1 MVKLVLLW
9 YVWTVA
15 GSTLKHRYIPSNHP
29 RPIIYFHP
37 LQKYSIKH
45 LKITIF
51 FFHNSL
57 KNTPNLPSTK
67 MIEELESK
75 YDQLIPTI
83 QQQKL
88 QIPLQQLAYLSSEQI
103 LFGNVC
109 ARTVN
114 YRVVTLK
121 NNSDTDTFQF
131 EWQSQYIGKYSV
143 LFLDAILW

>member
-1 MVKLVLLW
+1 
-9 YVWTVA
+9 
-15 GSTLKHRYIPSNHP
+15 
-29 RPIIYFHP
+29 
-37 LQKYSIKH
+37 
-45 LKITIF
+45 
-51 FFHNSL
+51 
-57 KNTPNLPSTK
+57 